1 MLPGRGSQ
9 RVVLDVFQREI
20 SMKKL
25 FFATVLG
32 IGLLATTGVY
42 AADAPAGATAQCKD
56 GTYYSGASHKG
67 ACKGHQ
73 GVQTWLDKKDAA
85 ASSSKAASAKS
96 TSAKSSSKATA
107 ASSTKTS
114 TAKSTAATNDAGSG
128 TPIAKCKDGTTFN
141 GTSHRGACRGHKGV
155 DTWLDEPAAG
165 GAAASPKTST
175 TSTSAKAPP
184 PAAPASAPSMAPSST
199 PSAAKTASPPTPSSE
214 IKAQAGGGAG
224 KVWVNS
230 GTKVYHCQDDQ
241 WYGKTKEG
249 SYMTEAQAK
258 AAGNRAS
265 RGKDCGN

>member
-1 MLPGRGSQ
+1 
-9 RVVLDVFQREI
+9 
-20 SMKKL
+20 MKKT

-32 IGLLATTGVY
+32 IGLLAATGVW

-56 GTYYSGASHKG
+56 GTYSTSTTHKG

-73 GVQTWLDKKDAA
+73 GVQTWLDKSDAS
-85 ASSSKAASAKS
+85 ASTKPSKADTASTAKTSSAKS
-96 TSAKSSSKATA
+96 TASAA
-107 ASSTKTS
+107 
-114 TAKSTAATNDAGSG
+114 DAGSG

-141 GTSHRGACRGHKGV
+141 GTSHRGACKGHKGV
-155 DTWLDEPAAG
+155 DTWLDTPAAG

-184 PAAPASAPSMAPSST
+184 PAAPASAPSMAPAST

-214 IKAQAGGGAG
+214 IKAQPGGGPG

-230 GTKVYHCQDDQ
+230 STKVYHCQDDQ

-258 AAGNRAS
+258 AAGNHAA
-265 RGKDCGN
+265 RGKECGG

>member
-1 MLPGRGSQ
+1 
-9 RVVLDVFQREI
+9 
-20 SMKKL
+20 MKTL
-25 FFATVLG
+25 FFATALG
-32 IGLLATTGVY
+32 IGLLAATSVY

-56 GTYYSGASHKG
+56 GTYYTGTSHKG

-73 GVQTWLDKKDAA
+73 GVQTWMDKTDAA
-85 ASSSKAASAKS
+85 ASSGKS
-96 TSAKSSSKATA
+96 TSTKSSTASSSKADTS
-107 ASSTKTS
+107 SST
-114 TAKSTAATNDAGSG
+114 KSTAAASDSGG

-141 GTSHRGACRGHKGV
+141 GTSHRGACKGHKGV

-165 GAAASPKTST
+165 GAAASPKTPTS
-175 TSTSAKAPP
+175 STSAKAPP

-214 IKAQAGGGAG
+214 IKAQPGGGPG

-230 GTKVYHCQDDQ
+230 SSKVYHCQNDQ

-258 AAGNRAS
+258 AAGNRSA
-265 RGKDCGN
+265 GGTECGG

>member
-1 MLPGRGSQ
+1 
-9 RVVLDVFQREI
+9 
-20 SMKKL
+20 MKRL

-85 ASSSKAASAKS
+85 S
-96 TSAKSSSKATA
+96 TTKPASAKSSSKATA
-107 ASSTKTS
+107 ASSKTS
-114 TAKSTAATNDAGSG
+114 SAKSTAAANDSPSG

-214 IKAQAGGGAG
+214 IKAQPGGGAG

-258 AAGNRAS
+258 AGGNRAA
-265 RGKDCGN
+265 RDKGCGG

>member
-1 MLPGRGSQ
+1 
-9 RVVLDVFQREI
+9 
-20 SMKKL
+20 MKSL
-25 FFATVLG
+25 FFATALG

-56 GTYYSGASHKG
+56 GTYYTGTEHKG

-73 GVQTWLDKKDAA
+73 GVKTWMDKTDAA
-85 ASSSKAASAKS
+85 ASSSKS
-96 TSAKSSSKATA
+96 TSAKSTASKADTSTKATA
-107 ASSTKTS
+107 ATS
-114 TAKSTAATNDAGSG
+114 DSGSG

-141 GTSHRGACRGHKGV
+141 GTSHRGACKGHKGV
-155 DTWLDEPAAG
+155 DTWLDTPAAG

-175 TSTSAKAPP
+175 TAASAKSPP
-184 PAAPASAPSMAPSST
+184 PAAPASAPSMAPAST

-214 IKAQAGGGAG
+214 IKAQPGGGPG

-230 GTKVYHCQDDQ
+230 SSKVYHCQDDQ

-258 AAGNRAS
+258 AGGNHAA
-265 RGKDCGN
+265 RGKECGG